1 MTPDLPESIRLR
13 LRQTLDQWRCWR
25 CDPPLAAPPRAVA
38 WLGHGHSNFSVRATA
53 QQRQFVV
60 RIDGINPAHHG
71 LNRRAEWRSLQS
83 AHAAGLAPCPR
94 YFNPDLGSLVY
105 DYLPADRSQPERV
118 EDVGRLLRAIH
129 RLPPRRHRL
138 DLGERVR
145 HYERLVE
152 RNRYPL
158 PDELT
163 ATGAEI
169 AALTTRAAREDP
181 AQTLCHNDLLRSN
194 RLYSGGRLFALD
206 WEYCAMASPWYDL
219 AVIAHGDELGETA
232 AAQLAT
238 AYLEREPTDAEQMRL
253 RHYGCIYRY
262 LALLWYLAT
271 GREAIA
277 DKNANRQHRE
287 LRELLGRG

>member
-1 MTPDLPESIRLR
+1 MTPDLPAGISLR
-13 LRQTLDQWRCWR
+13 LRQTLDQWRCWQ
-25 CDPPLAAPPRAVA
+25 CDPPLAGPPRAVA
-38 WLGHGHSNFSVRATA
+38 SLGRGHSNFSVRAAA

-60 RIDGINPAHHG
+60 RIDGIDPALHG
-71 LNRRAEWRSLQS
+71 LNRRAEWRALQS

-94 YFNPDLGSLVY
+94 YFNPELGSLVY
-105 DYLPADRSQPERV
+105 DYLPADRSQPDRL

-145 HYERLVE
+145 RYEKLLE
-152 RNRYPL
+152 RNRYPV
-158 PDELT
+158 PDDLA

-169 AALTTRAAREDP
+169 AALTTRAASEDR
-181 AQTLCHNDLLRSN
+181 ALALCHNDLLRSN
-194 RLYSGGRLFALD
+194 RLYSEGLLFALD

-219 AVIAHGDELGETA
+219 AVIVHGDELDDSA
-232 AAQLAT
+232 AVRLAT
-238 AYLEREPTDAEQMRL
+238 AWLERKPTDAEQARL

-277 DKNANRQHRE
+277 EQNAGRQHRE
-287 LRELLGRG
+287 LRELLDRD